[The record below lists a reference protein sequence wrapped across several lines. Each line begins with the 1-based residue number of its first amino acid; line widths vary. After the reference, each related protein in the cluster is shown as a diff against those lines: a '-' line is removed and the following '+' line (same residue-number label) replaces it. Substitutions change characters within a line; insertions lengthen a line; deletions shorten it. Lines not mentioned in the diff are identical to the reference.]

1 MASKTF
7 DLNIEK
13 ILENWETRHAVRE
26 VIANALD
33 EQALTNTASTII
45 EKKGDSWFIRD
56 FGRGIRYTHLTQ
68 NENQEKLSS
77 TVVIGRFGIGLKDAL
92 ATFERHGVEVTIKS
106 KFGIIKTTKM
116 VKQGFGDIVT
126 LHALI
131 EDPVDTDFIG
141 TEFELRNVSDN
152 EIDAAKK
159 LFFLFSG
166 EPVLET
172 TRYGQI
178 IRRQS
183 GPGSIYI
190 NGVMVAEEVNFLFSY
205 NITLLNAAIKKA
217 INRERAN
224 VGRTAYAESVKK
236 ILLSSNNADVAQQL
250 SRDLANYQS
259 GMAHDEL
266 AWLDVQEHAV
276 KILNTQGNVVVVT
289 AEEALSRPD
298 LMDDARNSGLSIVTI
313 PENLRAKVANS
324 VDVAGNRI
332 VDITAYTQSYNESF
346 VFKFVERES
355 LSENEKDVFSI
366 TPWVLETFG
375 GKPENV
381 ESIRISSTMRPET
394 NSTKNAIGCW
404 DQSTASIVISREEL
418 GSKSRYAA
426 VLMHELIH
434 AKTGFSDVTR
444 DFETSLT
451 VLIGRLCQGW
461 IETSVSTEKIA
472 AIAPQSTPSTVD
484 WTDVTRPSEHY
495 LPMTTAQKKPW
506 FKFW

>member
-1 MASKTF
+1 MTSKTF

-33 EQALTNTASTII
+33 EQALTNTAPTII

-77 TVVIGRFGIGLKDAL
+77 AVVIGRFGIGLKDAL
-92 ATFERHGVEVTIKS
+92 ATFERHGVEVIIKS
-106 KFGIIKTTKM
+106 KFGTIKTTKM
-116 VKQGFGDIVT
+116 VKQGFGDIFT

-131 EDPVDTDFIG
+131 DDPIDTEFIG
-141 TEFELRNVSDN
+141 TEFELRNVSDA
-152 EIDAAKK
+152 EIDAAKR

-166 EPVLET
+166 EPILEA

-178 IRRQS
+178 IQRQS
-183 GPGSIYI
+183 GRGSIYI
-190 NGVMVAEEVNFLFSY
+190 NGVMVAEEANFLFSY

-224 VGRTAYAESVKK
+224 VGRTAYADSVKK
-236 ILLSSNNADVAQQL
+236 ILLSSNNPDVAQQL
-250 SRDLANYQS
+250 AKDLANYQS
-259 GMAHDEL
+259 GTAHDEL

-289 AEEALSRPD
+289 AEEAMSRPD

-332 VDITAYTQSYNESF
+332 IDITAYTQSFNESF
-346 VFKFVERES
+346 VFKFVEHES
-355 LSENEKDVFSI
+355 LSQNEKDVFSI
-366 TPWVLETFG
+366 TARVIDTFG

-381 ESIRISSTMRPET
+381 KSIRISTTMRPES
-394 NSTKNAIGCW
+394 NSAQNTIGCW
-404 DQSTASIVISREEL
+404 DSSTSSIVISRDEL
-418 GSKSRYAA
+418 ASKSRYSA
-426 VLMHELIH
+426 VLLHELVH

-444 DFETSLT
+444 EFETSLT
-451 VLIGRLCQGW
+451 MLIGRLCDGW
-461 IETSVSTEKIA
+461 IESSVSMQKMAQISSQRA
-472 AIAPQSTPSTVD
+472 SASMVD
-484 WTDVTRPSEHY
+484 RTNGLSPPHY
-495 LPMTTAQKKPW
+495 LPMSAAQKKPW